1 MPKEEISKIRY
12 STKTGRPF
20 GGENFIR
27 SMERKLDRR
36 FLLKLPG
43 RPRKKKGK

>member
-1 MPKEEISKIRY
+1 LYYGNVERSDA
-12 STKTGRPF
+12 GRPF
-20 GGENFIR
+20 GSENFIR
-27 SMERKLDRR
+27 NMERKLDRR